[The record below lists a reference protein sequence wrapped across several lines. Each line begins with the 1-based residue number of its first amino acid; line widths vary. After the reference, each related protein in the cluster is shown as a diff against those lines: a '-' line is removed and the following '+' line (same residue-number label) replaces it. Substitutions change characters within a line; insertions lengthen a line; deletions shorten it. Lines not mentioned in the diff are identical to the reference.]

1 MKNFILGAIF
11 GAVAIKLYANYMS
24 KGGKNNSPSTAPTD
38 INVIKGI
45 RQ

>member
-11 GAVAIKLYANYMS
+11 GAVVIKLYADYMP

-38 INVIKGI
+38 INVIKGVK
-45 RQ
+45 Q

>member
-11 GAVAIKLYANYMS
+11 GAVAIKIYADFTS

-38 INVIKGI
+38 INIIKGT